1 MAKKIAEKAVESASA
16 VKRVEIKHLRSMK
29 DEAGKDVSVVDRT
42 EVLLVDVAIE
52 DAEAQLVTAEA
63 RVTELKAD
71 DDKEYKILRYEEM
84 IPYLVEAIKEQQKQI
99 NKLEEKLNG

>member
-1 MAKKIAEKAVESASA
+1 MPSKSLNLVGANLFNNSGEK
-16 VKRVEIKHLRSMK
+16 
-29 DEAGKDVSVVDRT
+29 
-42 EVLLVDVAIE
+42 
-52 DAEAQLVTAEA
+52 
-63 RVTELKAD
+63 LKAD